1 MDAPQRPTRIEWL
14 PFEPRVIA
22 TGFIAW
28 AYIFVFLRILS
39 LIRTSRTLGPLQV
52 SVAQMLFNVTQFFTT
67 FGLIIFS
74 FALAMTELFWY
85 YGTDP
90 GFSVVCV
97 EGTNGTNCKNTFTE
111 IGPSLETLFWAIFG
125 YLNLTDIPNT
135 PQLRFVY
142 WAGLSLLWVYHV
154 VAIIILIN
162 TLIAMMAQSF
172 EEISQNS
179 DIEWKFHRTAVWIR
193 FVRRETTRPPPMNLL
208 PNLYT
213 IYKQLRRLKNWITF
227 SVLGRSNPRAEREK
241 RIRMGQLV
249 FSSRYHLGFPKQHLR
264 DLELAAF
271 RETEILKKHL
281 SLKVS
286 FLLLKRYKFSE
297 LLQSNN

>member
-1 MDAPQRPTRIEWL
+1 M
-14 PFEPRVIA
+14 
-22 TGFIAW
+22 
-28 AYIFVFLRILS
+28 
-39 LIRTSRTLGPLQV
+39 
-52 SVAQMLFNVTQFFTT
+52 
-67 FGLIIFS
+67 FS

-85 YGTDP
+85 YGTGP

-97 EGTNGTNCKNTFTE
+97 EGTNGTDCKNTFTE
-111 IGPSLETLFWAIFG
+111 IGPSIETLFWAIFG
-125 YLNLTDIPNT
+125 HLNLTDIPNT
-135 PQLRFVY
+135 SQLRFVY
-142 WAGLSLLWVYHV
+142 WVGLSLLWVYHV

-208 PNLYT
+208 PNPYT

-227 SVLGRSNPRAEREK
+227 SVLGRSNPKAEREK

-249 FSSRYHLGFPKQHLR
+249 FNSRYHLDFPKQHLR

-271 RETEILKKHL
+271 KEKEILKKHL